1 MASRTRR
8 AWRLAYP
15 MKTLHGLWVVAV
27 AFSLAASTAQA
38 GSEAISS
45 RAANHAESANLIVKR
60 AANFGNEEHFNL
72 FIDGAY
78 AANVG
83 YGQRYEARLSPGEH
97 VVTIQPVPNF
107 GGNGIRFAHQR
118 IRLAPGRTSTFTVV
132 WRDGGERPV
141 LVKS

>member
-1 MASRTRR
+1 
-8 AWRLAYP
+8 
-15 MKTLHGLWVVAV
+15 MKILHGLLVVAV
-27 AFSLAASTAQA
+27 ACSLAASTAQA
-38 GSEAISS
+38 GSGATTS
-45 RAANHAESANLIVKR
+45 RAASHGESADLIVKR

-72 FIDGAY
+72 FIDGLY

-83 YGQRYEARLSPGEH
+83 YGRRYEARLSPGEH

-107 GGNGIRFAHQR
+107 GGNGARFAHQR

-132 WRDGGERPV
+132 WKGGGERPV

>member
-1 MASRTRR
+1 
-8 AWRLAYP
+8 
-15 MKTLHGLWVVAV
+15 MKILHGLLVVAV
-27 AFSLAASTAQA
+27 ACSLAASTAQA
-38 GSEAISS
+38 GSGATTS
-45 RAANHAESANLIVKR
+45 RAASHGESADLIVKR

-72 FIDGAY
+72 FIDGLY

-83 YGQRYEARLSPGEH
+83 YGRRYEARLSPGEH

-107 GGNGIRFAHQR
+107 GGNGARFAHQR

-132 WRDGGERPV
+132 WTDGGERPV